1 MSPLKRS
8 QSTSNEYFDAKLQM
22 KDKTLRAVCF
32 SPDKH
37 KCFKAK
43 SQSSSPLKISGYRVK
58 RNIYSDTDEI
68 HINKRTKLADPNPQD
83 VDFNIAAQQE
93 ATEDLVTLTSVKD
106 IVKGT
111 SPNKVN
117 IAGRVTFQ
125 NNPEILHSNGKTLT
139 KQESTLTD
147 ETGSIRL
154 VLWENDIGKVK
165 SGNNYHFISAI
176 VKSFQQQKYITLNR
190 HTVTNT
196 TDIQIE
202 RNDEEIV
209 DKHVNKVNF
218 PAEGVSSVS
227 SYHCCYKCQSGL
239 PSDIDRRIIQ
249 CTNCGFSQLRQ
260 KCKKRTFAK
269 VLFKKGDD
277 NVTINI
283 FDDKLFD
290 LYELNKTQYD
300 HGKSFGELTD
310 DDIIEL
316 LLTAEATVCY
326 NSKKSVISVKQ
337 KSD

>member
-1 MSPLKRS
+1 
-8 QSTSNEYFDAKLQM
+8 M

-68 HINKRTKLADPNPQD
+68 HINKRTKSADPNPQD
-83 VDFNIAAQQE
+83 VDFNIAAQQD

-106 IVKGT
+106 IVTGT

-165 SGNNYHFISAI
+165 SGTTTIS
-176 VKSFQQQKYITLNR
+176 
-190 HTVTNT
+190 
-196 TDIQIE
+196 
-202 RNDEEIV
+202 
-209 DKHVNKVNF
+209 
-218 PAEGVSSVS
+218 
-227 SYHCCYKCQSGL
+227 
-239 PSDIDRRIIQ
+239 
-249 CTNCGFSQLRQ
+249 
-260 KCKKRTFAK
+260 
-269 VLFKKGDD
+269 
-277 NVTINI
+277 
-283 FDDKLFD
+283 
-290 LYELNKTQYD
+290 
-300 HGKSFGELTD
+300 
-310 DDIIEL
+310 
-316 LLTAEATVCY
+316 
-326 NSKKSVISVKQ
+326 
-337 KSD
+337 